1 MKVEVEHLTSSSVR
15 LQIEIPPEKV
25 DQELNKNYQEF
36 RKNLSVPGFRKGK
49 VPISMIKSR
58 FADHAKAEAIQ
69 QLIPAALEEAIAQEG
84 LAPVGDPDFEL
95 DNVKL
100 EGGMPLSFATVI
112 NIKPQIDMPDYS
124 TLEVDKSPANVEREE
139 VDKYIE
145 QLRNREASFVPIEID
160 RSVHED
166 DCVQIDWESSIDGE
180 PIENGSGKDSDI
192 ELGKE
197 SFHPD
202 IESAIVGMEVGE
214 SKTTE
219 VTFENGPEGGDGD
232 GATLATFNFTLKA
245 ITEKQL
251 PELDDSFAKSHEYE
265 NYDQMYA
272 EIWNDLVEEKKR
284 LRRLEQQQEVTDQ
297 LIEAI
302 DLEIP
307 PSMVDQ
313 YVEQSIKNIEQQ
325 LKRDGQTAEEANIN
339 FETLPQELREST
351 IKQTK
356 LNWIFDK
363 IAENENISIT
373 DDELD
378 LSVRSVARQQ
388 DRDPDKYLSLL
399 RASNRLDSYKNELR
413 YQKICDLLIES
424 ASEKEKLIIT

>member
-1 MKVEVEHLTSSSVR
+1 LKVEVEHLTSSSVR

-25 DQELNKNYQEF
+25 DQELNRNYQEL

-49 VPISMIKSR
+49 MPISMIKSR
-58 FADHAKAEAIQ
+58 FANHAKAEVIQ
-69 QLIPAALEEAIAQEG
+69 QLIPNALEEAIVQEN

-95 DNVKL
+95 DNAEL
-100 EGGMPLSFATVI
+100 EEGMPLNFATVI
-112 NIKPQIDMPDYS
+112 NIKPQIKIPDYS
-124 TLEVDKSPANVEREE
+124 TIEIDKSPANVERDE
-139 VDKYIE
+139 VDKYVE
-145 QLRNREASFVPIEID
+145 QLRNREASFVPIEAD
-160 RSVHED
+160 RPVHEN

-202 IESAIVGMEVGE
+202 IESAIVGMNIGE

-219 VTFENGPEGGDGD
+219 VTFDNEQNDEDGT
-232 GATLATFNFTLKA
+232 TLATFNFTLKS

-251 PELDDSFAKSHEYE
+251 PELDDSFAQNHEYD

-284 LRRLEQQQEVTDQ
+284 LRRLEQQQQVTDQ

-302 DLEIP
+302 DLDV
-307 PSMVDQ
+307 PSSMIDQ
-313 YVEQSIKNIEQQ
+313 YVEQSIENINQQ
-325 LKRDGQTAEEANIN
+325 LKRDNQTAEEANIN

-378 LSVRSVARQQ
+378 LSVRTVARQQ

-399 RASNRLDSYKNELR
+399 RASNRLDSYRNELR

>member
-25 DQELNKNYQEF
+25 DQELNRNYQEL

-49 VPISMIKSR
+49 IPISMIKSR
-58 FADHAKAEAIQ
+58 FANQAKAEVIQ
-69 QLIPAALEEAIAQEG
+69 QLIPNALEEAIVQEN

-95 DNVKL
+95 DNVVL
-100 EGGMPLSFATVI
+100 EEGTPLNFATVI
-112 NIKPQIDMPDYS
+112 NVKPQIKIPDYS
-124 TLEVDKSPANVEREE
+124 TIEIDKSSANVERDE
-139 VDKYIE
+139 VDKYVE
-145 QLRNREASFVPIEID
+145 QLRNREASFVPIEAD
-160 RSVHED
+160 RPVHEN

-202 IESAIVGMEVGE
+202 IESAIVGMNVGE

-219 VTFENGPEGGDGD
+219 VTFENEQNDEDGT
-232 GATLATFNFTLKA
+232 TLATFNFTLKS

-251 PELDDSFAKSHEYE
+251 PELDDSFAQNHEYD

-284 LRRLEQQQEVTDQ
+284 LRRLEQQQQVTDQ

-302 DLEIP
+302 DLDV
-307 PSMVDQ
+307 PSSMIDQ
-313 YVEQSIKNIEQQ
+313 YVEQSIENINQQ

-378 LSVRSVARQQ
+378 LSVRAVARQQ

-399 RASNRLDSYKNELR
+399 RASNRLDSYRNELR

>member
-25 DQELNKNYQEF
+25 DQELNRNYQEL

-49 VPISMIKSR
+49 MPISMIKSR

-69 QLIPAALEEAIAQEG
+69 KLIPNALEEAIVQES

-95 DNVKL
+95 DNAKL
-100 EGGMPLSFATVI
+100 EEGMPLNFATVI
-112 NIKPQIDMPDYS
+112 NVKPQIEIPDYS
-124 TLEVDKSPANVEREE
+124 TIEIDKSPANVERDE

-145 QLRNREASFVPIEID
+145 QLRNREASFVPVEAD
-160 RSVHED
+160 RPVQEN

-202 IESAIVGMEVGE
+202 IESAIVGMNIGE

-219 VTFENGPEGGDGD
+219 VTFENEQNDEDGT
-232 GATLATFNFTLKA
+232 TLATFNFTLKS

-251 PELDDSFAKSHEYE
+251 PELDDSFAQNHEYD

-284 LRRLEQQQEVTDQ
+284 LRRLEQQQQVTDQ

-302 DLEIP
+302 NIDV
-307 PSMVDQ
+307 PSSMIDQ
-313 YVEQSIKNIEQQ
+313 YVEQSIENINQQ

-363 IAENENISIT
+363 IAENENILIT

-378 LSVRSVARQQ
+378 LSVRTVARQQ

-399 RASNRLDSYKNELR
+399 RASNRLDSYRNELR

-424 ASEKEKLIIT
+424 ASEKKKLIIT

>member
-25 DQELNKNYQEF
+25 DQELNRNYQEL

-49 VPISMIKSR
+49 MPISMIKSR
-58 FADHAKAEAIQ
+58 FANHAKAEVIQ
-69 QLIPAALEEAIAQEG
+69 QLIPNALEEAIVQEN

-95 DNVKL
+95 DNATL
-100 EGGMPLSFATVI
+100 EEGMPLNFATVI
-112 NIKPQIDMPDYS
+112 NVKPQIEIPDYS
-124 TLEVDKSPANVEREE
+124 TIEIDKSPANVERDE

-145 QLRNREASFVPIEID
+145 QLRNREASFVPIEAD
-160 RSVHED
+160 RPVHEN

-202 IESAIVGMEVGE
+202 IESAIVGMNIGE

-219 VTFENGPEGGDGD
+219 VTFDNEQNDEDGT
-232 GATLATFNFTLKA
+232 TLATFNFTLKS

-251 PELDDSFAKSHEYE
+251 PELDDSFAQNHEYD

-284 LRRLEQQQEVTDQ
+284 LRRLEQQQQVTDQ

-302 DLEIP
+302 DLDV
-307 PSMVDQ
+307 PSSMIDQ
-313 YVEQSIKNIEQQ
+313 YVEQSIENINQQ

-378 LSVRSVARQQ
+378 LSVRAVARQQ

-399 RASNRLDSYKNELR
+399 RASNRLDSYRNELR

>member
-25 DQELNKNYQEF
+25 DQELNRNYQEL

-49 VPISMIKSR
+49 IPISMIKSR

-69 QLIPAALEEAIAQEG
+69 QLIPNALEEAIVQEN

-95 DNVKL
+95 DNVVL
-100 EGGMPLSFATVI
+100 EEGTPLNFATVI
-112 NIKPQIDMPDYS
+112 NVKPQIKIPDYS
-124 TLEVDKSPANVEREE
+124 TIEIDKSSANVERDE

-145 QLRNREASFVPIEID
+145 QLRNREASFVPIEED
-160 RSVHED
+160 RPVHEN

-202 IESAIVGMEVGE
+202 IESAIVGMNIGE

-219 VTFENGPEGGDGD
+219 VTFENEQNDEDGP
-232 GATLATFNFTLKA
+232 TLATFNFTLKS

-251 PELDDSFAKSHEYE
+251 PELDDSFAQNHEYD

-284 LRRLEQQQEVTDQ
+284 LRRLEQQQQVTDQ

-302 DLEIP
+302 DLDV
-307 PSMVDQ
+307 PSSMIDQ
-313 YVEQSIKNIEQQ
+313 YVEQSIENINQQ

-378 LSVRSVARQQ
+378 LSVRTVARQQ

-399 RASNRLDSYKNELR
+399 RASNRLDSYRNELR

>member
-15 LQIEIPPEKV
+15 LRIEIPPEKV
-25 DQELNKNYQEF
+25 DQELNRNYQEL
-36 RKNLSVPGFRKGK
+36 RKSLSIPGFRKGK
-49 VPISMIKSR
+49 VPVNMIKSR
-58 FADHAKAEAIQ
+58 FADHVKADTIQ
-69 QLIPAALEEAIAQEG
+69 RLIPSALEEAIVQEG

-95 DNVKL
+95 DDVEL
-100 EGGMPLSFATVI
+100 ENGRSLNFATVVS
-112 NIKPQIDMPDYS
+112 IKPQIDMPDYS
-124 TLEVDKSPANVEREE
+124 TLKVDKSPANVEREE

-145 QLRNREASFVPIEID
+145 QLRNRDASFVPIEVD
-160 RSVHED
+160 RSVCAD
-166 DCVQIDWESSIDGE
+166 DCVRIDWESSIEGQ
-180 PIENGSGKDSDI
+180 PIENGSGQDSDI

-219 VTFENGPEGGDGD
+219 VAFEDESDDVDEPTLTTFD
-232 GATLATFNFTLKA
+232 FTLKA

-251 PELDDSFAKSHEYE
+251 PELDDAFAKSHEYE

-297 LIEAI
+297 LIEMI
-302 DLEIP
+302 DLEVP
-307 PSMVDQ
+307 SSMVDQ

-325 LKRDGQTAEEANIN
+325 LKRDGQTAEEADIN
-339 FETLPQELREST
+339 LSTLPEELREST

-363 IAENENISIT
+363 VAENENISVT

-378 LSVRSVARQQ
+378 LNVRSVARQQ
-388 DRDPDKYLSLL
+388 DRDPEKYLSLL
-399 RASNRLDSYKNELR
+399 RASNRLDSYRNELR